1 MRLWNREDVSALVR
15 FRGEMLG
22 VFLLKKRALRE
33 RQNGQKNADAVDRPD
48 TYLYVVDKETYELCF
63 I

>member
-1 MRLWNREDVSALVR
+1 MRLWNRGRCKRTRACLGGNV
-15 FRGEMLG
+15 G

-48 TYLYVVDKETYELCF
+48 TYLYVVDKESV
-63 I
+63 